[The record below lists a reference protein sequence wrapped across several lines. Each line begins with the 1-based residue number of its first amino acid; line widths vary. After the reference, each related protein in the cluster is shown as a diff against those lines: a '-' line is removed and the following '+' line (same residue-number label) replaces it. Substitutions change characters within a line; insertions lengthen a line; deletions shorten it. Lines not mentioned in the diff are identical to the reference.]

1 MMQEALVYPYSLNRA
16 GIEAVLPHRGD
27 IFVCQ
32 SLLIEGPHKFKGIA
46 RWPLDNVVIQGHFP
60 GLPVVP
66 GVLLI
71 ETMAQLAGAGLLAG
85 DPYVKSL
92 TGDLIGVLASVRKC
106 VFKHPVQ
113 TQCDVEFSIQCRQM
127 APLAV
132 QVESNV
138 RVHNLEVAQLDI
150 LMVYTSRHKLIV
162 AMSDNHNDLAPETRT
177 P

>member
-1 MMQEALVYPYSLNRA
+1 MTQETLHYPFTLCRSAIEAL
-16 GIEAVLPHRGD
+16 LPHRGD

-32 SLLIEGPHKFKGIA
+32 SLAIEGPHHFKGVA

-60 GLPVVP
+60 GLSVVP

-92 TGDLIGVLASVRKC
+92 TGDFLGVLASVRKC
-106 VFKHPVQ
+106 IFRHPVLP
-113 TQCDVEFSIQCRQM
+113 QCDVEFAIQCRQM

-132 QVESNV
+132 QVASTVNV
-138 RVHNLEVAQLDI
+138 DKMEVAQLDI
-150 LMVYTSRHKLIV
+150 LMVYTSRQQLMG
-162 AMSDNHNDLAPETRT
+162 AMSTQT
-177 P
+177 

>member
-1 MMQEALVYPYSLNRA
+1 MTQETLYYPFALNRS
-16 GIEAVLPHRGD
+16 GIEALLPHRGD

-32 SLLIEGPHKFKGIA
+32 SLTIEGPHQFKGVA
-46 RWPLDNVVIQGHFP
+46 RWPLDNKIIQGHFP

-106 VFKHPVQ
+106 VFKHPVLP
-113 TQCDVEFSIQCRQM
+113 QCDVKFVIQCRQM

-132 QVESNV
+132 QVASTVNV
-138 RVHNLEVAQLDI
+138 NKMEVAQLDI
-150 LMVYTSRHKLIV
+150 LMVYASRQKLMS
-162 AMSDNHNDLAPETRT
+162 AMGCGNR
-177 P
+177 